1 METQPWLV
9 DAIAQLPASNVNAL
23 REIFVLLEVSEPT
36 VGLSVATLSCSYL
49 PSGRVPTGRY

>member
-36 VGLSVATLSCSYL
+36 VGLSAAALSCSYL
-49 PSGRVPTGRY
+49 PSGP